1 VDDRLTGGVG
11 ERAEHLPSVS
21 HTLR

>member
-1 VDDRLTGGVG
+1 MDEGLTGGIG